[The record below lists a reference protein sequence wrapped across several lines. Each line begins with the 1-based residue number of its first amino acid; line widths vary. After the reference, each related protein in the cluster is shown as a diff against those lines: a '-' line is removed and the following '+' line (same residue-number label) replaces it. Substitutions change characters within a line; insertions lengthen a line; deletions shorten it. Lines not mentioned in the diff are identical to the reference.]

1 MRWPKWIPVCG
12 VDIQIVSKEL
22 PEDIYGEFSDTA
34 KGPIIYVKT
43 GLSKKMRDNVIA
55 HEIVHAWLRMSGVVD
70 IIKHEEL
77 ICNTLAPLVVQLI
90 EEVQNG

>member
-1 MRWPKWIPVCG
+1 MNIK
-12 VDIQIVSKEL
+12 IVSKEL
-22 PEDIYGEFSDTA
+22 PEDVYGEFTDVPE
-34 KGPIIYVKT
+34 GPIIYVAPR
-43 GLSKKMRDNVIA
+43 LSKKMRDNTIA
-55 HEIVHAWLRMSGVVD
+55 HELVHAWLRMSGVVD